1 MKCKKLKDTANVW
14 LNHSRSN
21 CPSRINDIAAIA
33 RVLYHYFLLLYSN
46 SKGYFRPPEINPA
59 ARKRSR
65 SDTAGTVGFSRVE
78 SPIPKFPVCCFGP
91 LPADLSFGFGLAV
104 GLPFLPFAKV
114 RFIRRAGKAI
124 RAHGGM
130 DAALPALPIKRLL
143 VATGSKERM
152 CRYSLSGRPRHR
164 PPFPCGWGSGTDGN
178 CNAAIHLIIYL
189 FIIHSGLIEIFC
201 IPDSPEHRYC
211 DNHKVLNYRIYTC
224 SNTERMPCILVSRSS
239 TSRYFKAFYR

>member
-1 MKCKKLKDTANVW
+1 MKCKKLKDTANAW

-178 CNAAIHLIIYL
+178 CNAAI
-189 FIIHSGLIEIFC
+189 
-201 IPDSPEHRYC
+201 
-211 DNHKVLNYRIYTC
+211 
-224 SNTERMPCILVSRSS
+224 PC
-239 TSRYFKAFYR
+239 